1 MKKRDNLLVVI
12 GILVILILFSLI
24 LKKKTY
30 TKNYAREYD
39 DSRLYSQYDENIKEL
54 KKIEVSDL
62 WEISRNEEIIVYM
75 GRRTCP
81 HCVLFT
87 SKLKLFSKYYTIYYI
102 DSITSLNNSPNDLK
116 KFREKNDLKTVPSLF
131 KFKDNHVINKMEIN
145 DSILPSDI
153 LEFLK

>member
-1 MKKRDNLLVVI
+1 MEKRDNLLIISVI
-12 GILVILILFSLI
+12 FVTLILVSLI
-24 LKKKTY
+24 FSRRIY
-30 TKNYAREYD
+30 NKNYVIEYD
-39 DSRLYSQYDENIKEL
+39 DSVAYSKYDENIKEL

-87 SKLKLFSKYYTIYYI
+87 SKLKLFSKSYTIYYI

-131 KFKDNHVINKMEIN
+131 KCKDNKVTDKMDIN
-145 DSILPSDI
+145 DSVLPSDI
-153 LEFLK
+153 LEYLK

>member
-1 MKKRDNLLVVI
+1 MEKRDNLLIISVI
-12 GILVILILFSLI
+12 FVTLILVSLI
-24 LKKKTY
+24 FSRRIY
-30 TKNYAREYD
+30 NKNYVIEYD
-39 DSRLYSQYDENIKEL
+39 DSVAYSKYDENIKEL

-87 SKLKLFSKYYTIYYI
+87 SKLKLFSKSYTIYYI

-131 KFKDNHVINKMEIN
+131 KCKDNKVTDKMDIN
-145 DSILPSDI
+145 DSVLPSDI

>member
-1 MKKRDNLLVVI
+1 MKKRGNLLVVI

-30 TKNYAREYD
+30 TKNYAREYH

-87 SKLKLFSKYYTIYYI
+87 SKLKLFSKSYTIYYI